1 MIGIQIVGTVFGLF
15 MIYYSFLNYKK
26 KEFAVGEFLLWLI
39 SWSSLIFITLFPN
52 SLNFFVENIFSMGRP
67 LDFFVVIG
75 FLLLITLNFYNYNLN
90 KKNSKIIQKLVQEIA
105 FEKEEKNKHNPKQ
118 SPP

>member
-26 KEFAVGEFLLWLI
+26 KEFTASEFTLWLI
-39 SWSSLIFITLFPN
+39 SWFCLIVITLFPN

-67 LDFFVVIG
+67 LDFFIVIG
-75 FLLLITLNFYNYNLN
+75 FLFLITLTFYNYNLN
-90 KKNSKIIQKLVQEIA
+90 KKNSRIIQKLVQEIA
-105 FEKEEKNKHNPKQ
+105 FEKEEKNKPNYK
-118 SPP
+118 